1 MFEFNSFRIIFLSYV
16 NRFPSILFSFFCFLL
31 VREALAEDVG
41 ADVLFARK
49 VQPLL
54 KAKCLTCHGD
64 NQKKIKGGLDMRTLD
79 GLLAGG
85 DSEKPSLV
93 VDDALSS
100 PLYLAVTREHEDD
113 WTAMPPK
120 ENDKLT
126 PEQISYIKQWI
137 NAGAL
142 WPDDKRITAILKE
155 SNPWGEAGGV
165 QVETS
170 GGLDDSWTNRS
181 YDPAD
186 LWSYRPIK
194 RPKLPSNSSNPIDAF
209 INARLPEGLAPAPL
223 ADSATLIRR
232 ATFGLTGLPPSPDE
246 IDAYLSE
253 SGPDVFKN
261 LIEKLLAS
269 PHYGEQWARHWLDVV
284 RYADSSG
291 FANDFERPNAWRYRD
306 YVIRSLNND
315 KPYDQFVREQIAGD
329 EINSNK
335 IENKIA
341 VGFLRMGPWEQTGMA
356 VARVTRQFFLDDVTD
371 SVGQVFLG
379 HALQCARCHDHKFDP
394 IPTRDY
400 YSMQAIFANT
410 QFAEVNAA
418 FQPNENTDGF
428 EVHKKY
434 HQLRNDENKA
444 MLAALP
450 KERVTPNDFG
460 RERLGRKWDILFSWG
475 FDRYL
480 PIAYT
485 VYNGKTRLDR
495 NVNRRRFRPSDPMG
509 KGVLEQSAILT
520 GGDLFSPGEKVVP
533 AVLSAVGLKA
543 RIPEGIKGRR
553 LALANWIVHK
563 DNPLT
568 ARVMVN
574 RVWQYHFGRGLVG
587 NPNNFGAT
595 GKKPTHPELLDWLAS
610 EFIDNGWS
618 LKQLHRIIMSS
629 ETYRRASAHPNIEKL
644 SRLDSDSNSYAVFL
658 PRRLAA
664 EELRDAMLAVSGE
677 LNRKPGGIPA
687 RPDMNL
693 EAALQPRMI
702 MGTFAPSYIPDI
714 KPEQRN
720 RRSIYALKLRG
731 QRDPFMTT
739 FNQPGFDKSCEL
751 RDSSNV
757 TPQVFSLF
765 NSEES
770 ADRALAFSVRIL
782 NEVRDDNEAVQR
794 AFRLA
799 FGRVPHKFEIDA
811 ALQLWK
817 VASKE
822 QASRNPMP
830 RTYPTEVLRTA
841 NEENTGQTFTFREK
855 LFEYQD
861 YQPDLQPHQVD
872 ARTRGLADLCL
883 ALLNANE
890 FLYVY

>member
-1 MFEFNSFRIIFLSYV
+1 MS
-16 NRFPSILFSFFCFLL
+16 
-31 VREALAEDVG
+31 
-41 ADVLFARK
+41 
-49 VQPLL
+49 
-54 KAKCLTCHGD
+54 
-64 NQKKIKGGLDMRTLD
+64 TLD

-85 DSEKPSLV
+85 ESEKPSLV
-93 VDDALSS
+93 VGDPFSS
-100 PLYLAVTREHEDD
+100 PLYLAVTREHESD
-113 WTAMPPK
+113 WAAMPPK
-120 ENDKLT
+120 DNDKLN
-126 PEQISYIKQWI
+126 PDQISYIKQWI
-137 NAGAL
+137 NAGAI
-142 WPDDKRITAILKE
+142 WPNSKRIMAILKE
-155 SNPWGEAGGV
+155 ANPWGEASGLKV
-165 QVETS
+165 KTS
-170 GGLDDSWTNRS
+170 GGLDDTWTNRR

-186 LWSYRPIK
+186 LWSYQLVK
-194 RPKLPSNSSNPIDAF
+194 RPKLPSNSPNPIDGF
-209 INARLPEGLAPAPL
+209 INAKLPEGLSSAPL

-232 ATFGLTGLPPSPDE
+232 ATYGLTGLPPSPDE
-246 IDAYLSE
+246 IDRYLSE

-261 LIEKLLAS
+261 LIERLLAS
-269 PHYGEQWARHWLDVV
+269 PHYGEQWGRHWLDVV

-329 EINSNK
+329 EIAPNK

-418 FQPNENTDGF
+418 FHPNENTDGF

-444 MLAALP
+444 MLAGLP

-460 RERLGRKWDILFSWG
+460 RERLGRKWNILFSWG

-480 PIAYT
+480 PIAYS

-509 KGVLEQSAILT
+509 KGVVEQSAILT
-520 GGDLFSPGEKVVP
+520 GGDLFSPGEKVEP
-533 AVLSAVGLKA
+533 AVLSAIELKA
-543 RIPEGIKGRR
+543 RIPKGFKGRR

-610 EFIDNGWS
+610 EFIENGWS
-618 LKQLHRIIMSS
+618 VKQLHRVIMTS
-629 ETYRRASAHPNIEKL
+629 ETYRRASLHPDTEKL
-644 SRLDSDSNSYAVFL
+644 SRLDPDGNSYAAFL

-664 EELRDAMLAVSGE
+664 EELRDAM
-677 LNRKPGGIPA
+677 
-687 RPDMNL
+687 
-693 EAALQPRMI
+693 
-702 MGTFAPSYIPDI
+702 
-714 KPEQRN
+714 
-720 RRSIYALKLRG
+720 
-731 QRDPFMTT
+731 
-739 FNQPGFDKSCEL
+739 
-751 RDSSNV
+751 
-757 TPQVFSLF
+757 
-765 NSEES
+765 
-770 ADRALAFSVRIL
+770 
-782 NEVRDDNEAVQR
+782 
-794 AFRLA
+794 
-799 FGRVPHKFEIDA
+799 
-811 ALQLWK
+811 
-817 VASKE
+817 
-822 QASRNPMP
+822 
-830 RTYPTEVLRTA
+830 
-841 NEENTGQTFTFREK
+841 
-855 LFEYQD
+855 
-861 YQPDLQPHQVD
+861 
-872 ARTRGLADLCL
+872 
-883 ALLNANE
+883 
-890 FLYVY
+890 

>member
-1 MFEFNSFRIIFLSYV
+1 MR
-16 NRFPSILFSFFCFLL
+16 RLFSIFFIICCIYP
-31 VREALAEDVG
+31 VRNADAVDVE

-49 VQPLL
+49 IQPLF
-54 KAKCLTCHGD
+54 KVKCFTCHGD
-64 NQKKIKGGLDMRTLD
+64 DPEKLKGDLDMRTRD

-85 DSEKPSLV
+85 ESEKPSLV
-93 VDDALSS
+93 VGDAFSS

-113 WTAMPPK
+113 WAAMPPK

-126 PEQISYIKQWI
+126 SEQIRYIKQWI

-142 WPDDKRITAILKE
+142 WPDAKRIAVILKE
-155 SNPWGEAGGV
+155 SNPWGEASGV
-165 QVETS
+165 RVKTS
-170 GGLDDSWTNRS
+170 GGLDDSWTNRR

-186 LWSYRPIK
+186 LWSYQPVE
-194 RPKLPSNSSNPIDAF
+194 RPKLPSSSANPIDAF
-209 INARLPEGLAPAPL
+209 INAKLPEGLVPAPL

-246 IDAYLSE
+246 IDMYLSE

-261 LIEKLLAS
+261 LIDKLLAS
-269 PHYGEQWARHWLDVV
+269 PHYGEQWGRHWLDVV

-306 YVIRSLNND
+306 YVIRSFNND
-315 KPYDQFVREQIAGD
+315 KPYNQFVREQLAGD

-418 FQPNENTDGF
+418 FHPNENTDGF

-434 HQLRNDENKA
+434 HQLRNDENKL
-444 MLAALP
+444 MLEGLP

-460 RERLGRKWDILFSWG
+460 RERLGRKWNILFSWG

-520 GGDLFSPGEKVVP
+520 GGDLFSPGEKVAP
-533 AVLSAVGLKA
+533 AILSAVGLKA
-543 RIPEGIKGRR
+543 RIPEGFKGRR

-563 DNPLT
+563 NNPLT

-587 NPNNFGAT
+587 NSNNFGAT

-610 EFIDNGWS
+610 EFVDKGWS
-618 LKQLHRIIMSS
+618 LKQLHRIIMTS
-629 ETYRRASAHPNIEKL
+629 ETYRRASAHPDIEKL
-644 SRLDSDSNSYAVFL
+644 SRLDSDGNSYAVFL

-770 ADRALAFSVRIL
+770 ADRALAFSARIL
-782 NEVRDDNEAVQR
+782 KETKNDMEAVRR

-799 FGRVPHKFEIDA
+799 FGRVPDNSEVDA

-822 QASRNPMP
+822 QAERNPMP
-830 RTYPTEVLRTA
+830 RTYPTEILRTA

-855 LFEYQD
+855 LFEYRD

>member
-1 MFEFNSFRIIFLSYV
+1 MR
-16 NRFPSILFSFFCFLL
+16 RLFSIFFIICCIYP
-31 VREALAEDVG
+31 VRNADAVDVE

-49 VQPLL
+49 IQPLF
-54 KAKCLTCHGD
+54 KVKCFTCHGD
-64 NQKKIKGGLDMRTLD
+64 DPEKLKGDLDMRTRD

-85 DSEKPSLV
+85 ESEKPSLV
-93 VDDALSS
+93 VGDAFSS

-113 WTAMPPK
+113 WAAMPPK

-126 PEQISYIKQWI
+126 SEQIRYIKQWI

-142 WPDDKRITAILKE
+142 WPDAKRIAVILKE
-155 SNPWGEAGGV
+155 SNPWGEASGV
-165 QVETS
+165 RVKTS
-170 GGLDDSWTNRS
+170 GGLDDSWTNRR

-186 LWSYRPIK
+186 LWSYQPVK
-194 RPKLPSNSSNPIDAF
+194 RPKLPSSSANPIDAF
-209 INARLPEGLAPAPL
+209 INAKLPEGLVPAPL

-246 IDAYLSE
+246 IDMYLSE

-261 LIEKLLAS
+261 LIDKLLAS
-269 PHYGEQWARHWLDVV
+269 PHYGEQWGRHWLDVV

-306 YVIRSLNND
+306 YVIRSFNND
-315 KPYDQFVREQIAGD
+315 KPYNQFVREQLAGD

-418 FQPNENTDGF
+418 FHPNENTDGF

-434 HQLRNDENKA
+434 HQLRNDENKL
-444 MLAALP
+444 MLEGLP

-460 RERLGRKWDILFSWG
+460 RERLGRKWNILFSWG

-520 GGDLFSPGEKVVP
+520 GGDLFSPGEKVAP
-533 AVLSAVGLKA
+533 AILSAVGLKA
-543 RIPEGIKGRR
+543 RIPEGFKGRR

-563 DNPLT
+563 NNPLT

-587 NPNNFGAT
+587 NSNNFGAT

-610 EFIDNGWS
+610 EFVDKGWS
-618 LKQLHRIIMSS
+618 LKQLHRIIMTS
-629 ETYRRASAHPNIEKL
+629 ETYRRASAHPDIEKL
-644 SRLDSDSNSYAVFL
+644 SRLDSDGNSYAVFL

-770 ADRALAFSVRIL
+770 ADRALAFSARIL
-782 NEVRDDNEAVQR
+782 KETKNDMEAVRR

-799 FGRVPHKFEIDA
+799 FGRVPDNSEVDA

-822 QASRNPMP
+822 QAERNPMP
-830 RTYPTEVLRTA
+830 RTYPTEILRTA

>member
-1 MFEFNSFRIIFLSYV
+1 MT
-16 NRFPSILFSFFCFLL
+16 RFSLILFSFFCFFL
-31 VREALAEDVG
+31 VRDALAQDIG
-41 ADVLFARK
+41 ADVLFVRK
-49 VQPLL
+49 IQPLF
-54 KAKCLTCHGD
+54 KNKCLACHGD
-64 NQKKIKGGLDMRTLD
+64 NPEKIKGGLDMSTLD

-85 DSEKPSLV
+85 ESEKPSLV
-93 VDDALSS
+93 VGDPFSS
-100 PLYLAVTREHEDD
+100 PLYLAVTREHESD
-113 WTAMPPK
+113 WAAMPPK
-120 ENDKLT
+120 DNDKLN
-126 PEQISYIKQWI
+126 PDQISYIKQWI
-137 NAGAL
+137 NAGAI
-142 WPDDKRITAILKE
+142 WPNSKRIMAILKE
-155 SNPWGEAGGV
+155 SNPWGEASGL
-165 QVETS
+165 QVKTS
-170 GGLDDSWTNRS
+170 GGLDDTWTNRR

-186 LWSYRPIK
+186 LWSYQLVK
-194 RPKLPSNSSNPIDAF
+194 RPKLPSNSPNPIDGF
-209 INARLPEGLAPAPL
+209 INAKLPEGLSSAPL

-232 ATFGLTGLPPSPDE
+232 ATYGLTGLPPSPDE
-246 IDAYLSE
+246 IDRYLSE

-261 LIEKLLAS
+261 LIERLLAS
-269 PHYGEQWARHWLDVV
+269 PHYGEQWGRHWLDVV

-329 EINSNK
+329 EIAPNK

-418 FQPNENTDGF
+418 FHPNENTDGF

-444 MLAALP
+444 MLAGLP

-460 RERLGRKWDILFSWG
+460 RERLGRKWNILFSWG

-480 PIAYT
+480 PIAYS

-509 KGVLEQSAILT
+509 KGVVEQSSILT
-520 GGDLFSPGEKVVP
+520 GGDLFSPGEKVEP
-533 AVLSAVGLKA
+533 AVLSAIELKA
-543 RIPEGIKGRR
+543 RIPKGFKGRR

-610 EFIDNGWS
+610 EFIENGWS
-618 LKQLHRIIMSS
+618 VKQLHRVIMTS
-629 ETYRRASAHPNIEKL
+629 ETYRRASLHPDTEKL
-644 SRLDSDSNSYAVFL
+644 SRLDPDGNSYAAFL

-677 LNRKPGGIPA
+677 LNQKLGGIPA

-702 MGTFAPSYIPDI
+702 MGTFAPSYIPDV

-731 QRDPFMTT
+731 QPDPFMAT

-770 ADRALAFSVRIL
+770 ADRALAFAVRIL
-782 NEVRDDNEAVQR
+782 KEVRNDNEAVKR

-799 FGRVPHKFEIDA
+799 FGRVPNNFEIDS

-817 VASKE
+817 AASKE
-822 QASRNPMP
+822 QAERNPMP
-830 RTYPTEVLRTA
+830 RTYPTEILRTA

-861 YQPDLQPHQVD
+861 YEPDLQPHQVD

>member
-1 MFEFNSFRIIFLSYV
+1 M

-79 GLLAGG
+79 GLLGGG

-194 RPKLPSNSSNPIDAF
+194 RPKLPSSSSNPIDAF

-434 HQLRNDENKA
+434 HQFRNDENKA

-520 GGDLFSPGEKVVP
+520 GGDLFSPGEKVAP

-610 EFIDNGWS
+610 EFVENGWS
-618 LKQLHRIIMSS
+618 LKQLHRIIMTS

-822 QASRNPMP
+822 Q
-830 RTYPTEVLRTA
+830 
-841 NEENTGQTFTFREK
+841 
-855 LFEYQD
+855 
-861 YQPDLQPHQVD
+861 
-872 ARTRGLADLCL
+872 
-883 ALLNANE
+883 
-890 FLYVY
+890 

>member
-1 MFEFNSFRIIFLSYV
+1 
-16 NRFPSILFSFFCFLL
+16 
-31 VREALAEDVG
+31 
-41 ADVLFARK
+41 
-49 VQPLL
+49 
-54 KAKCLTCHGD
+54 
-64 NQKKIKGGLDMRTLD
+64 MRTLD

-100 PLYLAVTREHEDD
+100 PLYLAVTREHEND

-194 RPKLPSNSSNPIDAF
+194 RPKLPSSSSNPIDAF

-434 HQLRNDENKA
+434 HQFRNDENKA

-610 EFIDNGWS
+610 EFIHNGWS
-618 LKQLHRIIMSS
+618 LKQLHRIIMTS
-629 ETYRRASAHPNIEKL
+629 ETYRRASAHPNIEKV

-799 FGRVPHKFEIDA
+799 FGRVPDKFEIDA

-861 YQPDLQPHQVD
+861 YLPDLQPHQVD

>member
-1 MFEFNSFRIIFLSYV
+1 MNRVFLIYFIICCIV
-16 NRFPSILFSFFCFLL
+16 L
-31 VREALAEDVG
+31 VRTAEAVDVE

-49 VQPLL
+49 IQPLF
-54 KAKCLTCHGD
+54 KNKCLACHGD
-64 NQKKIKGGLDMRTLD
+64 NPDKIKGGLDMSTLD

-85 DSEKPSLV
+85 ESEKPSLV
-93 VDDALSS
+93 VGDPFSS
-100 PLYLAVTREHEDD
+100 PLYLAVTREHESD
-113 WTAMPPK
+113 WAAMPPK
-120 ENDKLT
+120 NNDKLN
-126 PEQISYIKQWI
+126 PDQISYIKQWI
-137 NAGAL
+137 NAGAI
-142 WPDDKRITAILKE
+142 WPNSKRIMAILKE
-155 SNPWGEAGGV
+155 ANPWGEASGL
-165 QVETS
+165 QVKTS
-170 GGLDDSWTNRS
+170 GGLDDTWTNRR

-186 LWSYRPIK
+186 LWSYQLVK
-194 RPKLPSNSSNPIDAF
+194 RPKLPSNSPNPIDGF
-209 INARLPEGLAPAPL
+209 INAKLPEGLSSAPL

-232 ATFGLTGLPPSPDE
+232 ATYGLTGLPPSPDE
-246 IDAYLSE
+246 IDRYLSE
-253 SGPDVFKN
+253 SGPDVFNN
-261 LIEKLLAS
+261 LIERLLAS
-269 PHYGEQWARHWLDVV
+269 PHYGEQWGRHWLDVV

-329 EINSNK
+329 EMAPNK

-418 FQPNENTDGF
+418 FHPNENTDGF

-444 MLAALP
+444 MLAGLP
-450 KERVTPNDFG
+450 KKRVTPNDFG
-460 RERLGRKWDILFSWG
+460 RERLGRKWNILFSWG

-480 PIAYT
+480 PIAYS

-509 KGVLEQSAILT
+509 KGVVEQSVILT
-520 GGDLFSPGEKVVP
+520 GGDLFSPGEKVEP
-533 AVLSAVGLKA
+533 AVLSAIELKA
-543 RIPEGIKGRR
+543 RIPKGFKGRR

-610 EFIDNGWS
+610 EFIENGWS
-618 LKQLHRIIMSS
+618 LKQLHRVIMTS
-629 ETYRRASAHPNIEKL
+629 ETYRRASLHPDIEKL
-644 SRLDSDSNSYAVFL
+644 SRLDPDGSSYAVFL

-677 LNRKPGGIPA
+677 LNQKLGGVPA

-702 MGTFAPSYIPDI
+702 MGTFAPSYIPDV

-731 QRDPFMTT
+731 QPDPFMAT

-770 ADRALAFSVRIL
+770 ADRALAFAVRIL
-782 NEVRDDNEAVQR
+782 KEVRGDNEAVRR

-799 FGRVPHKFEIDA
+799 FGRVPNNFEIDS
-811 ALQLWK
+811 ALQLWEA
-817 VASKE
+817 ASKE
-822 QASRNPMP
+822 QAARNPIP
-830 RTYPTEVLRTA
+830 RTYPTEILRTA

-861 YQPDLQPHQVD
+861 YEPDLQPHQVD

>member
-1 MFEFNSFRIIFLSYV
+1 MFESRWFQVYSSFCV
-16 NRFPSILFSFFCFLL
+16 NRFFLIYFIICCIVL
-31 VREALAEDVG
+31 VRTAEAVDVE

-49 VQPLL
+49 IQPLF
-54 KAKCLTCHGD
+54 KNKCLACHGD
-64 NQKKIKGGLDMRTLD
+64 NPDKIKGGLDMSTLD

-85 DSEKPSLV
+85 ESEKPSLV
-93 VDDALSS
+93 VGDPFSS
-100 PLYLAVTREHEDD
+100 PLYLAVTREHESD
-113 WTAMPPK
+113 WAAMPPK
-120 ENDKLT
+120 DNDKLN
-126 PEQISYIKQWI
+126 PDQISYIKQWI
-137 NAGAL
+137 NAGAI
-142 WPDDKRITAILKE
+142 WPNSKRIMAILKE
-155 SNPWGEAGGV
+155 ANPWGEASGL
-165 QVETS
+165 QVKTS
-170 GGLDDSWTNRS
+170 GGLDDTWTNRR

-186 LWSYRPIK
+186 LWSYQLVK
-194 RPKLPSNSSNPIDAF
+194 RPKLTSNSPNPIDGF
-209 INARLPEGLAPAPL
+209 INAKLPEGLSSAPL

-232 ATFGLTGLPPSPDE
+232 ATYGLTGLPPSPDE
-246 IDAYLSE
+246 IDRYLSE
-253 SGPDVFKN
+253 SGPDVFNN
-261 LIEKLLAS
+261 LIERLLAS
-269 PHYGEQWARHWLDVV
+269 PHYGEQWGRHWLDVV

-329 EINSNK
+329 EMSPNK

-418 FQPNENTDGF
+418 FHPNENTDGF

-444 MLAALP
+444 MLAGLP
-450 KERVTPNDFG
+450 KKRVTPNDFG
-460 RERLGRKWDILFSWG
+460 RERLGRKWNILFSWG

-480 PIAYT
+480 PIAYS

-509 KGVLEQSAILT
+509 KGVVEQSVILT
-520 GGDLFSPGEKVVP
+520 GGDLFSPGEKVEP
-533 AVLSAVGLKA
+533 AVLSAIELKA
-543 RIPEGIKGRR
+543 RIPKGFKGRR

-610 EFIDNGWS
+610 EFIENGWS
-618 LKQLHRIIMSS
+618 LKQLHRVIMTS
-629 ETYRRASAHPNIEKL
+629 ETYRRASLHPDIEKL
-644 SRLDSDSNSYAVFL
+644 SRLDPDGSSYAVFL

-677 LNRKPGGIPA
+677 LNQKLGGIPA

-702 MGTFAPSYIPDI
+702 MGTFAPSYIPDV

-731 QRDPFMTT
+731 QPDPFMAT

-770 ADRALAFSVRIL
+770 ADRALAFAVRIL
-782 NEVRDDNEAVQR
+782 KEVRDDNEAVKR

-799 FGRVPHKFEIDA
+799 FGRMPNNFEIDS

-817 VASKE
+817 AASKE
-822 QASRNPMP
+822 QAARNPVP
-830 RTYPTEVLRTA
+830 RTYPTEILRTA

-861 YQPDLQPHQVD
+861 YEPDLQPHQVD